1 MGSLHQAEESGQF
14 KYSIHLDG
22 TEIYS
27 VINTTPKVWTNV
39 QAEAARSDQAW
50 APNGENKFATGNFR
64 NIQLISR

>member
-27 VINTTPKVWTNV
+27 VINTTPKVWSNV
-39 QAEAARSDQAW
+39 QAEAARSNQA
-50 APNGENKFATGNFR
+50 GEKSFAEGNFR
-64 NIQLISR
+64 NLQLISR